1 MFNGATY
8 TYENYVRKF
17 VGKYWPNSNLP
28 RGKKKVLQNIIP
40 YARVGVELYIAQH
53 GVNAFDKII
62 KAVRTRPIYFHL
74 VPMIVYSAQNLNT
87 FELF

>member
-1 MFNGATY
+1 LTQFKSTKREKEG
-8 TYENYVRKF
+8 
-17 VGKYWPNSNLP
+17 PSN
-28 RGKKKVLQNIIP
+28 ISP

-53 GVNAFDKII
+53 GVDAFDKII

-87 FELF
+87 FEFF